1 MDKQEFAF
9 RLMTFFIP
17 YPLSKMLPRLLR
29 RLFRGPSVETP
40 GIWAAAAFDALQ
52 KLYDDTA
59 AAAES
64 LIGAAEKL
72 TPTDQLTDL
81 ISSLENALDT
91 ASNLI
96 DLLKN
101 IIVNLTE
108 YTLDEIINAFNDTL
122 PALDDLTSSIDG
134 LAGYLPPAIIPPPP
148 LYIPPVCPIYIGP
161 PAPGPGGSYS
171 HGRVLRGLRAV
182 WFDEEFNV
190 IDPAVWTDFSSGTG
204 VCSIFENQLKMLSNG
219 AGDYAYLRAANDPS
233 LPDTFIWDFFLTVL
247 SGNGKFNLGIKTGV
261 HEIWLRFEPPDTL
274 SFRQKN
280 PLGYKSIDVGNY
292 MTHKKWWRIH
302 YNGDT
307 CDIYW
312 GYNLIDSELTVYESA
327 SNKGRRWMSCDDIL
341 SLYLDNFRIIY
352 PV

>member
-108 YTLDEIINAFNDTL
+108 YALDEIINAFNDTL
-122 PALDDLTSSIDG
+122 PALDDLTNSIDG

-148 LYIPPVCPIYIGP
+148 LYIPPVCPLYIGP
-161 PAPGPGGSYS
+161 PLPGPGGSYS
-171 HGRVLRGLRAV
+171 RGRVLRGLQAV
-182 WFDEEFNV
+182 WFEDGFEI
-190 IDPAVWTDFSSGTG
+190 IDPAIWTDYSTGTGSNSIFNDKLKAYSNQLGDSSYLYAAADPSIPATFRLELFSFNYVSGTG
-204 VCSIFENQLKMLSNG
+204 SMRIVIH
-219 AGDYAYLRAANDPS
+219 
-233 LPDTFIWDFFLTVL
+233 
-247 SGNGKFNLGIKTGV
+247 TGV
-261 HEIWLRFEPPDTL
+261 HEIWIIFEPPNL
-274 SFRQKN
+274 LKFRQKS
-280 PLGYKSIDVGNY
+280 PLGYKDIDIGTFVGHTISWTFIY
-292 MTHKKWWRIH
+292 DGT
-302 YNGDT
+302 T
-307 CDIYW
+307 CTIYRGSLLVASDLTIW
-312 GYNLIDSELTVYESA
+312 ESTSSKGARFLQGMDVLSVLID
-327 SNKGRRWMSCDDIL
+327 R
-341 SLYLDNFRIIY
+341 YLITF
-352 PV
+352 P